1 MSTRQKLLL
10 GLPFVL
16 FAGSAFAEST
26 PAASTGGSALSSIL
40 MLVAFFAIFYFLLIR
55 PQMKRNKDQRKMLSE
70 ITKGDEVLTTGGII
84 GKIIKVGENY
94 TELEIAEN
102 VIVKVQKNAVAN
114 VLPKGAV
121 KTN

>member
-1 MSTRQKLLL
+1 MKRFLAILSSVLLL
-10 GLPFVL
+10 NTTV
-16 FAGSAFAEST
+16 FAESQT
-26 PAASTGGSALSSIL
+26 ASGSMSGTIL

-70 ITKGDEVLTTGGII
+70 IAKGDEVMTNGGIVGRI
-84 GKIIKVGENY
+84 VKVGDNY

-102 VIVKVQKNAVAN
+102 VVIKIQKNAVSA

>member
-1 MSTRQKLLL
+1 MKKILLALSTMLLT
-10 GLPFVL
+10 
-16 FAGSAFAEST
+16 STAFAEAA
-26 PAASTGGSALSSIL
+26 PAAGGSAMSSIL

-55 PQMKRNKDQRKMLSE
+55 PQMKRNKEQRKMLSE
-70 ITKGDEVLTTGGII
+70 IAKGDEVMTNGGIVGRI
-84 GKIIKVGENY
+84 VKTGENY

-102 VIVKVQKNAVAN
+102 VVVKVQKNAISG